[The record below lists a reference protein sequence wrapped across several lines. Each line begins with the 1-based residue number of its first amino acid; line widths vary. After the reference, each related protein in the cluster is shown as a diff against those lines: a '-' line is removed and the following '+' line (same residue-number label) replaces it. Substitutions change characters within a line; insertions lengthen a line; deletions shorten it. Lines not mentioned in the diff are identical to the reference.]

1 MVIFH
6 KIVQTPV
13 RSARG
18 DLGGGGFLP
27 RCFVF
32 ESLHQ
37 QPLEMS
43 KQFRG
48 IRQFVARKL
57 RPISEIME
65 NDSAAFQLRA
75 CERAAFVAEAND
87 NTRRR

>member
-1 MVIFH
+1 MREE
-6 KIVQTPV
+6 TW
-13 RSARG
+13 
-18 DLGGGGFLP
+18 GGGFLP
-27 RCFVF
+27 RCFAFVF

-37 QPLEMS
+37 QLLEMS
-43 KQFRG
+43 KQFRC

-65 NDSAAFQLRA
+65 NDSAAFRLRA

-87 NTRRR
+87 NTRRRGDRP